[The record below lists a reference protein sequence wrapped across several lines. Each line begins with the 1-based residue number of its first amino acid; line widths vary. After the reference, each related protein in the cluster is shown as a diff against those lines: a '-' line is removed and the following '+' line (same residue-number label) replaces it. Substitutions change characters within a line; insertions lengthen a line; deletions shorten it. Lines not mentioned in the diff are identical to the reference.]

1 MKPTYIKD
9 EKSAHSFSHGGR
21 LVCGTSGL
29 GGVWGE
35 IDPEESVQSIL
46 FALENGIRAFDT
58 APSYANAETY
68 LGLALRKWKGE
79 KPFISTKVGR
89 LKGVDA
95 FDCKTDYSSSR
106 MKQSVHESLEKLGL
120 EKVDLLFLHEPQLV
134 PINEIDSILKTLHDL
149 KAEGLCDLIGVG
161 GNPTDEFRPFI
172 TKENFDVI
180 SGFLKMDACNLSAF
194 DKDVPRMKKEGIRY
208 YAASALHFSLLGN
221 RYNKYL
227 ADGPDGEYIT
237 QKDLDHAKKI
247 KALADEQKMEIS
259 SLSQRYLFSIA
270 EADRVVVGAR
280 NMQQIKSTLNDWN
293 SGKLSEELFN
303 IITDINTRN

>member
-9 EKSAHSFSHGGR
+9 EKSAPSFSHGGR

-58 APSYANAETY
+58 APSYSNAETY
-68 LGLALRKWKGE
+68 LGQALRKWKGE

-89 LKGVDA
+89 LKGAYA

-106 MKQSVHESLEKLGL
+106 MKQSVLESLEKLGL

-134 PINEIDSILKTLHDL
+134 PIAEMDRILETLHDF
-149 KAEGLCDLIGVG
+149 KAQGLCKLIGVG

-172 TKENFDVI
+172 KKENFDVI
-180 SGFLKMDACNLSAF
+180 SGFLKMNACNLSAF
-194 DKDVPRMKKEGIRY
+194 DKDVPLMKKEGILY

-221 RYNKYL
+221 RYNQYL

-247 KALADEQKMEIS
+247 KALADEQNMDIS

-280 NMQQIKSTLNDWN
+280 NMQQIQSTLKDWN

-303 IITDINTRN
+303 KITDINTSN

>member
-1 MKPTYIKD
+1 MRNLR
-9 EKSAHSFSHGGR
+9 AWR
-21 LVCGTSGL
+21 CL
-29 GGVWGE
+29 GK

-58 APSYANAETY
+58 APSYSNAETY
-68 LGLALRKWKGE
+68 LGQALSKWKGD

-89 LKGVDA
+89 LKGIDA

-134 PINEIDSILKTLHDL
+134 SINEMDSILTTLHDL
-149 KAEGLCDLIGVG
+149 KDEGLCDLIGVG

-172 TKENFDVI
+172 TKKNFDVI
-180 SGFLKMDACNLSAF
+180 SGFLKMNACNLSAF
-194 DKDVPRMKKEGIRY
+194 DKDIPLMKKEGILY

-221 RYNKYL
+221 RYNQYL

-237 QKDLDHAKKI
+237 QKDLDNAKKI
-247 KALADEQKMEIS
+247 KALADQQKMDIS

-280 NMQQIKSTLNDWN
+280 NMQQIQATVNDWN

-303 IITDINTRN
+303 TITDINTRN